1 MLQQQGVLRYGSR
14 GWCRCSSR
22 EKCCCRSVYACVCM
36 SACVQPSPT
45 QLVTLAAAVG
55 LLFQCR
61 QARLFVGKHSLTL
74 LQCPVTLCKLHC
86 QKGYK
91 CVAHVASLAAHR
103 AGLCMLLYMHTC
115 TSVYVCVH
123 VRACVCARTCVR
135 VSACVCVCV
144 CAHALTTHLMAL
156 SALES
161 SCSWRPSTASS
172 TPHTR
177 TTLQWRKRRAWTYGV
192 HRTCTRVCMCLC
204 LCIAVRLKAI
214 ACVLTSIEGSV
225 RSETATGTVPFL
237 GCAIFGL
244 CHFWAVPFL
253 GCAFFG
259 LRLSW
264 AVLWQTQ
271 AQVWMGASCSS

>member
-144 CAHALTTHLMAL
+144 CPRAHNPPHGPVRLGKLVFMAPQHSL
-156 SALES
+156 KHAPHPDHAAVAKEAGMDIWRASYMYTCVHVPVPVHSCALES
-161 SCSWRPSTASS
+161 DR
-172 TPHTR
+172 
-177 TTLQWRKRRAWTYGV
+177 L
-192 HRTCTRVCMCLC
+192 RVD
-204 LCIAVRLKAI
+204 K
-214 ACVLTSIEGSV
+214 
-225 RSETATGTVPFL
+225 
-237 GCAIFGL
+237 
-244 CHFWAVPFL
+244 H
-253 GCAFFG
+253 
-259 LRLSW
+259 
-264 AVLWQTQ
+264 
-271 AQVWMGASCSS
+271 